1 MRFALRPWLIA
12 CALLLPAAPLAPS
25 PARAQDAATDL
36 TPRQILD
43 KSLDQ
48 NGLGF
53 SAGQV
58 RMTLTTTRDGATDV
72 KELLVQSRKRA
83 DDANQAR
90 VTLLAPSDIAGEAY
104 LFLGKPKGEDDVY
117 MFLPAFKETR
127 KVSGREKNGRFLGT
141 ELTFSDLETR
151 DLKDS
156 EAKRLPDQTLGKH
169 AAFVIEVTPEGK
181 SDYSRVVTY
190 IRQDDFMPLQVEF
203 FGQGGARVKRMFSEK
218 IARDGDTP
226 YVKRMTLFTEG
237 GAQTTLELTEV
248 DFNATLPDAL
258 FSKDALG
265 Q

>member
-1 MRFALRPWLIA
+1 MIRNLIVALILILSPLPTAFAQE
-12 CALLLPAAPLAPS
+12 PAA
-25 PARAQDAATDL
+25 AATSL

-58 RMTLTTTRDGATDV
+58 KMTLTTTRDDATDT
-72 KELLVQSRKRA
+72 KELLVQTRKP
-83 DDANQAR
+83 DDDTSQAR
-90 VTLLAPSDIAGEAY
+90 VTLLAPADIAGEAY
-104 LFLGKPKGEDDVY
+104 LFLGKPDGEDDVY

-141 ELTFSDLETR
+141 ELSFSDLETR

-156 EAKRLPDQTLGKH
+156 DAKRLPDQTLGPYPV
-169 AAFVIEVTPEGK
+169 FVIEVTPDAS
-181 SDYSRVVTY
+181 SDYGRIVSF
-190 IRQDDFMPLQVEF
+190 IRQEDFMPMQVEF
-203 FGQGGARVKRMFSEK
+203 YDRSNNRTKRMFSEK
-218 IARDGDTP
+218 ISRDGDTQ
-226 YVKRMTLFTEG
+226 YIKKMTLFNEN
-237 GAQTTLELTEV
+237 GAKTTVELTEV
-248 DFNATLPDAL
+248 DFNADLPVNI